1 MIGERNQANR
11 QDGRR
16 ASVRIGQVDAEG
28 NRTLS
33 VGPASQPQY
42 PNDRS
47 QGRSR
52 DRARRGNGSGSGNN
66 RNLDDA
72 AALVL
77 DGLVDD
83 ERAVAMRRLRSD
95 PDFRRE
101 VRELAPV
108 VAMLPSL
115 LTLPDADR
123 LPSLAG
129 PSAVD
134 GPSPEL
140 RSRILAGIADRPGTS
155 VAGRPSERRGERPAQ
170 RPPARPG
177 PGSARPVRQF
187 APPGSTATWPSS
199 RPAGVPPGHPLGR
212 GRFDL
217 RTGAN
222 PWLTGVLA
230 AALLVFAV
238 AAIALQVRNARLS
251 DQISDL
257 HAQSTATQNELALAN
272 SQSNATAWVLSPTA
286 SNTTA
291 AGANGTV
298 FYSYREESLSAQIHG
313 LPKLGDGQV
322 YQLWYLGGKG
332 GETATSAGVMQTDAS
347 GTVTFNATGVPRTFQ
362 TFAVSVEPAGGS
374 QQPTTAPILVGKLSA
389 AG

>member
-1 MIGERNQANR
+1 M
-11 QDGRR
+11 
-16 ASVRIGQVDAEG
+16 
-28 NRTLS
+28 S
-33 VGPASQPQY
+33 VGPASQQSPD
-42 PNDRS
+42 DRS
-47 QGRSR
+47 QGRSWG
-52 DRARRGNGSGSGNN
+52 RARRGNGSGSGNN

-77 DGLVDD
+77 DGLLDD
-83 ERAVAMRRLRSD
+83 EQATAMRRLRSD
-95 PDFRRE
+95 PEFRRE

-129 PSAVD
+129 PNAVD
-134 GPSPEL
+134 GPSPDL
-140 RSRILAGIADRPGTS
+140 RSRILAGIADRPGAP
-155 VAGRPSERRGERPAQ
+155 VAGRPSERRGDRPAQ
-170 RPPARPG
+170 RPPERPEPG
-177 PGSARPVRQF
+177 PARPVRQF
-187 APPGSTATWPSS
+187 TPPAATATWPSS
-199 RPAGVPPGHPLGR
+199 RPAGGTVLSGRRPIGR

-230 AALLVFAV
+230 AAVLVFAV
-238 AAIALQVRNARLS
+238 AAIALQVRNAHLS
-251 DQISDL
+251 DQISNL

-291 AGANGTV
+291 TEANGTV
-298 FYSYREESLSAQIHG
+298 FYSYREESLAAQIHG
-313 LPKLGDGQV
+313 LPKLGNGQV
-322 YQLWYLGGKG
+322 YQLWYLGGQG